1 MKKGKKMNLYREIKN
16 DISVIIL
23 IILIVMLVRNQF
35 DFGLDD
41 SDLDGWNRS
50 GFEILKDYKT
60 GKEYL
65 YRDGII
71 INRETGE
78 QIGKN

>member
-1 MKKGKKMNLYREIKN
+1 MKLYREIKN

-41 SDLDGWNRS
+41 SDLDGWNKS
-50 GFEILKDYKT
+50 GFEVLKDHKT

-65 YRDGII
+65 YKDGII

>member
-1 MKKGKKMNLYREIKN
+1 MNLYREIKN
-16 DISVIIL
+16 DISIIIL
-23 IILIVMLVRNQF
+23 IILIVTLVKNQF
-35 DFGLDD
+35 NFGLDD

-50 GFEILKDYKT
+50 GFEVLKDHKT

-65 YRDGII
+65 YRNGII

>member
-1 MKKGKKMNLYREIKN
+1 MNLYRYIKN

-23 IILIVMLVRNQF
+23 IILIIMLVRNQF

-41 SDLDGWNRS
+41 SDLDGLNRS

>member
-1 MKKGKKMNLYREIKN
+1 MNLYRGIKN

-23 IILIVMLVRNQF
+23 IILIIMLVRNQF

-50 GFEILKDYKT
+50 GFEVLKDHKT

-65 YRDGII
+65 YRNGII

>member
-1 MKKGKKMNLYREIKN
+1 MNLYREIKN

-23 IILIVMLVRNQF
+23 IILIVVLVKNQF

-50 GFEILKDYKT
+50 GFEVLKDHKT

-65 YRDGII
+65 YRNGII

>member
-1 MKKGKKMNLYREIKN
+1 MNLYREIKN

-23 IILIVMLVRNQF
+23 IILIIMLVRNQF

-41 SDLDGWNRS
+41 SDLDGWDRS

>member
-1 MKKGKKMNLYREIKN
+1 MNLYREIKN

-23 IILIVMLVRNQF
+23 IILIIMLVRNQF
-35 DFGLDD
+35 NFGLDD

>member
-16 DISVIIL
+16 DISVFIL
-23 IILIVMLVRNQF
+23 IILIIMLVRNQF

-50 GFEILKDYKT
+50 GFEVLKDHKT

>member
-1 MKKGKKMNLYREIKN
+1 MNLYKEIKN

-23 IILIVMLVRNQF
+23 IILIIMLVRNQF

-50 GFEILKDYKT
+50 GFEVLKDYKT

-78 QIGKN
+78 QYGKN

>member
-1 MKKGKKMNLYREIKN
+1 MNLYREIKN
-16 DISVIIL
+16 DISLIIL
-23 IILIVMLVRNQF
+23 IILIIMLVRNQF

>member
-1 MKKGKKMNLYREIKN
+1 MNLYREIKN

-35 DFGLDD
+35 NFGLDD

-50 GFEILKDYKT
+50 GFEVLKDYKT

-65 YRDGII
+65 YRNGII

>member
-1 MKKGKKMNLYREIKN
+1 MNLYREIKN
-16 DISVIIL
+16 DIGVIIL
-23 IILIVMLVRNQF
+23 IILIIMLVRNQF

-50 GFEILKDYKT
+50 SFEILKDYKT

-65 YRDGII
+65 YKDGII

>member
-1 MKKGKKMNLYREIKN
+1 MNLYREIKN
-16 DISVIIL
+16 DIGVIIL
-23 IILIVMLVRNQF
+23 IILIITFIRNQF
-35 DFGLDD
+35 NFGLDD

-50 GFEILKDYKT
+50 GFEVLKDYKT

-65 YRDGII
+65 YRNGII

-78 QIGKN
+78 QNGKN

>member
-1 MKKGKKMNLYREIKN
+1 MNLYRGIKN

-50 GFEILKDYKT
+50 GFEVLKDHKT

-65 YRDGII
+65 YRNGII

>member
-1 MKKGKKMNLYREIKN
+1 MNLYREIKN
-16 DISVIIL
+16 DISLIIL

>member
-1 MKKGKKMNLYREIKN
+1 MNLYREIKN

-41 SDLDGWNRS
+41 SDLDGWNKS
-50 GFEILKDYKT
+50 GFEVLKDHKT

-65 YRDGII
+65 YRNGII

>member
-1 MKKGKKMNLYREIKN
+1 MNLYREIKN
-16 DISVIIL
+16 DISIIIL
-23 IILIVMLVRNQF
+23 IILIIMLVKNQF
-35 DFGLDD
+35 NFGLDD

-50 GFEILKDYKT
+50 GFEVLKDHKT

-65 YRDGII
+65 YRNGII

>member
-1 MKKGKKMNLYREIKN
+1 MNLYREIKN

-23 IILIVMLVRNQF
+23 IILIIMLVRNQF

-50 GFEILKDYKT
+50 SFEILKDYKT

>member
-1 MKKGKKMNLYREIKN
+1 MNLYREIKN

-23 IILIVMLVRNQF
+23 IILIIMLVRNQF

-50 GFEILKDYKT
+50 GFEVLKDHKT

-65 YRDGII
+65 YRNGII

>member
-1 MKKGKKMNLYREIKN
+1 MKKGKKMNLYKEIKN

-23 IILIVMLVRNQF
+23 IILIIMLVRNQF

-50 GFEILKDYKT
+50 GFEVLKDHKT

-65 YRDGII
+65 YRNGII

>member
-1 MKKGKKMNLYREIKN
+1 MKLYRGIKN

-23 IILIVMLVRNQF
+23 IILIIILVRNQF

-78 QIGKN
+78 QLGKN

>member
-1 MKKGKKMNLYREIKN
+1 MNLYREIKN

-41 SDLDGWNRS
+41 SDLDGWNKS
-50 GFEILKDYKT
+50 GFEVLKDHKT

-65 YRDGII
+65 YKDGII

>member
-1 MKKGKKMNLYREIKN
+1 MNLYREIKN

-23 IILIVMLVRNQF
+23 IILIIMLVRNQF

-50 GFEILKDYKT
+50 GFEILKDHKT

-78 QIGKN
+78 QIEKN

>member
-1 MKKGKKMNLYREIKN
+1 MNLYREIKN

-23 IILIVMLVRNQF
+23 IILIIMLVRNQF

-78 QIGKN
+78 QLGKN

>member
-1 MKKGKKMNLYREIKN
+1 MNLYREIKN

-23 IILIVMLVRNQF
+23 IILIIMLVRNQF

-50 GFEILKDYKT
+50 GFEILKDHKT

-65 YRDGII
+65 YRNGII

>member
-1 MKKGKKMNLYREIKN
+1 MNLYREIKN

-23 IILIVMLVRNQF
+23 IILIIMLVRNQF

-50 GFEILKDYKT
+50 GFEILKDYTT

>member
-1 MKKGKKMNLYREIKN
+1 MNLYREIKN
-16 DISVIIL
+16 DISIIIL
-23 IILIVMLVRNQF
+23 IILIIMLVRNQF

>member
-1 MKKGKKMNLYREIKN
+1 MNLYRGIKN

-23 IILIVMLVRNQF
+23 IILIIMLVRNQF

-71 INRETGE
+71 VNRETGE

>member
-1 MKKGKKMNLYREIKN
+1 MNLYREIKN

-50 GFEILKDYKT
+50 GFEILKDHKT

-65 YRDGII
+65 YRNGII

>member
-1 MKKGKKMNLYREIKN
+1 MKLYREIKN

-23 IILIVMLVRNQF
+23 IILIIMLVRNQF

>member
-1 MKKGKKMNLYREIKN
+1 MKLYRGIKN

-23 IILIVMLVRNQF
+23 IILIIMLVRNQF

-50 GFEILKDYKT
+50 GFEVLKDHKT

-65 YRDGII
+65 YRNGII

>member
-1 MKKGKKMNLYREIKN
+1 MNLYREIKN
-16 DISVIIL
+16 DISIIIL
-23 IILIVMLVRNQF
+23 IILIVMLVKNQF
-35 DFGLDD
+35 NFGLDD

-50 GFEILKDYKT
+50 GFEVLKDHKT

>member
-1 MKKGKKMNLYREIKN
+1 MNLYREIKN
-16 DISVIIL
+16 DIGAIIL

>member
-1 MKKGKKMNLYREIKN
+1 MNLYREIKN

-23 IILIVMLVRNQF
+23 IILIIMLVRNQF
-35 DFGLDD
+35 DFSLDD

>member
-1 MKKGKKMNLYREIKN
+1 MNLYREIKN
-16 DISVIIL
+16 DIGVIIL
-23 IILIVMLVRNQF
+23 IILIIMLVRNQF

-50 GFEILKDYKT
+50 GFEILKDHKT

>member
-1 MKKGKKMNLYREIKN
+1 MNLYREIKN
-16 DISVIIL
+16 DISVLIL
-23 IILIVMLVRNQF
+23 IILIIMLVRNQF

-65 YRDGII
+65 YIDGII

>member
-1 MKKGKKMNLYREIKN
+1 MNLYREIKN
-16 DISVIIL
+16 DISLIIVIIL
-23 IILIVMLVRNQF
+23 IIMLVRNQF

-41 SDLDGWNRS
+41 SDLDVWNRS

>member
-1 MKKGKKMNLYREIKN
+1 MNLYRGIKN

-23 IILIVMLVRNQF
+23 IILIIMLVRNQF

-78 QIGKN
+78 QIEMKKVKNE

>member
-1 MKKGKKMNLYREIKN
+1 MNLYREIKN

-23 IILIVMLVRNQF
+23 IILIIMLVKNQF
-35 DFGLDD
+35 NFGLDD

-50 GFEILKDYKT
+50 GFEVLKDHKT

-65 YRDGII
+65 YRNGII